1 MKRLFKG
8 FYMSLGMFCGIPL
21 PALVWD
27 QSSANLVLP
36 CLPIIGGL
44 FGALW
49 WGIAKLLIY
58 SGIHIMPLTAVVM
71 LIPSLASG
79 FVHLD
84 GYLDTSDAV
93 LSRRPLED
101 KLRIL
106 KDPYT
111 GSFAVVMIAILFVL
125 QFAFVY
131 TIFDNEKNLIL
142 LIIIP
147 VLSRCCA
154 ALSILGLKP
163 LSQSAY
169 AIMFRQN
176 SSTAHKVFIVIIA
189 ILALALSWFFAGY
202 YGLIIGASVIV
213 GCTIAFI
220 WAYNDL
226 KGISG
231 DVAGFGLVIGELCG
245 LAALAVL

>member
-21 PALVWD
+21 PSLLWD
-27 QSSANLVLP
+27 QNCANLVLP
-36 CLPIIGGL
+36 CLPLIGGL

-49 WGIAKLLIY
+49 WGIAKLSIY
-58 SGIHIMPLTAVVM
+58 SGIHIMPVTALVM

-84 GYLDTSDAV
+84 GYLDTSGAV

-111 GSFAVVMIAILFVL
+111 GSFAVVMFAVLFVL

-131 TIFDNEKNLIL
+131 AIIENEKNIIL

-147 VLSRCCA
+147 ILSRCCA
-154 ALSILGLKP
+154 SLSVLGLKP
-163 LSQSAY
+163 LAQSAY
-169 AIMFRQN
+169 AIMFKQN
-176 SSTAHKVFIVIIA
+176 TGRAHKAFIVIIA
-189 ILALALSWFFAGY
+189 IMAVALSWFFADY
-202 YGLIIGASVIV
+202 YGLIVAASVIA
-213 GCTIAFI
+213 GCIIALA
-220 WAYNDL
+220 WAYRDL

-231 DVAGFGLVIGELCG
+231 DIAGFGLVIGELCG
-245 LAALAVL
+245 LVALALL

>member
-21 PALVWD
+21 PFQLWD
-27 QSSANLVLP
+27 QNCANLVLP
-36 CLPIIGGL
+36 CLPLIGGL

-49 WGIAKLLIY
+49 WGMAKLLIA
-58 SGIHIMPLTAVVM
+58 SGIHIMPVAAILL

-111 GSFAVVMIAILFVL
+111 GTFAVVMFAVLFGL
-125 QFAFVY
+125 QFAFINV
-131 TIFDNEKNLIL
+131 IIENEKNIAL

-147 VLSRCCA
+147 ILSRCCA
-154 ALSILGLKP
+154 SLSILGLKP
-163 LSQSAY
+163 LAQSAY
-169 AIMFRQN
+169 AIMFRQY
-176 SSTAHKVFIVIIA
+176 SRTAHKVFIVIIA
-189 ILALALSWFFAGY
+189 IMAAVLSWFFADY
-202 YGLIIGASVIV
+202 YGLIVSASVIV
-213 GCTIAFI
+213 GCTFAFI
-220 WAYNDL
+220 WAYSDL

-245 LAALAVL
+245 IAALALL